1 MIKIE
6 RINADKPTVLR
17 NGVRQPVTLGMPVTA
32 AELESIEAETGAITY
47 SVDESEVKELVFQ
60 PKPAV
65 VAPKPA
71 VKAPAKPVIKTAK
84 PRVEPASKV
93 AQAE

>member
-17 NGVRQPVTLGMPVTA
+17 NGVRQPIIVGMIVTST
-32 AELESIEAETGAITY
+32 ELTSIEAVTGSITY
-47 SVDESEVKELVFQ
+47 SVDEAEIKELVFQ
-60 PKPAV
+60 PKPEV
-65 VAPKPA
+65 VAPKPV
-71 VKAPAKPVIKTAK
+71 VKPAIKPAAKTAK

-93 AQAE
+93 ATES

>member
-17 NGVRQPVTLGMPVTA
+17 NGVRQPVTLGMTVTA

-71 VKAPAKPVIKTAK
+71 VIKTAK